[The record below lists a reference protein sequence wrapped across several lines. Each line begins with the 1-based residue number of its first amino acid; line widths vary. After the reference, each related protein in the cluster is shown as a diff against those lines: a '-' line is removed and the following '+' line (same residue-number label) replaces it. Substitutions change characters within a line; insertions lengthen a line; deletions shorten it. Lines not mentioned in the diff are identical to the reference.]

1 MRDDI
6 RDSLSLLVRL
16 AGNRAN
22 RRRALTRTVIVAAVL
37 AVVTTVVVAI
47 GGADP
52 LMYVVVPAALAIA
65 FVSGLV
71 IADRAASQQNP
82 TR

>member
-6 RDSLSLLVRL
+6 RASLSLLARL
-16 AGNRAN
+16 AGNRAY
-22 RRRALTRTVIVAAVL
+22 RRTTLARTMISAAVL
-37 AVVTTVVVAI
+37 AVFTTVVVAI

-52 LMYVVVPAALAIA
+52 LMYVVVPAALAVA

-71 IADRAASQQNP
+71 IAARAASQQNP

>member
-6 RDSLSLLVRL
+6 RASLSLLVRL
-16 AGNRAN
+16 AGNGAH
-22 RRRALTRTVIVAAVL
+22 RRRALARTLIIAAAL
-37 AVVTTVVVAI
+37 AAVTTVVVAI

-52 LMYVVVPAALAIA
+52 LMYVVIPGALAVA

-71 IADRAASQQNP
+71 IADRAASQQDP
-82 TR
+82 AR